1 MSRKIKKWNFWL
13 RRRSHLALLLIG
25 GMILLML
32 FLNDDVSWKNNIRYQ
47 EEIKSLQE
55 EIKACEDSADYHRN
69 RREQLLTGT
78 EDLEKIAR
86 EQYRMQK
93 STEDVYVIK

>member
-1 MSRKIKKWNFWL
+1 MWNFWL

-55 EIKACEDSADYHRN
+55 EIKACEDSADYYRN